1 MKIGDIDGSS
11 LHPFGLNLTRWLP
24 LLVLVGGLT
33 GGCAFGDLTIQMPQ
47 PGTTT
52 GYSGGK
58 ERALIVPVF
67 VNRRAEQRIGMKK
80 NGYNMDTADALP
92 SQDVNT
98 WLGSRLGNE
107 LRSTG
112 FRVNPQG
119 DNPNA
124 TTIQGFTH
132 QLFIEPVMQWFTVD
146 IESDISV
153 LIRVSRPDGLEA
165 ERRYFV
171 KGLEEALIGNLEDD
185 YAASLRKASNDLMR
199 RVVADVMN
207 LLNRFPETPVRP

>member
-1 MKIGDIDGSS
+1 MTKWNRSGIS
-11 LHPFGLNLTRWLP
+11 LHPLRLNLTRWLP
-24 LLVLVGGLT
+24 LLALVGGLT

-52 GYSGGK
+52 GYSGGN
-58 ERALIVPVF
+58 ERALIVPAF
-67 VNRRAEQRIGMKK
+67 VDKRPEQRIGMKK
-80 NGYNMDTADALP
+80 NNYGMDTANVFPNQNADE
-92 SQDVNT
+92 

-107 LRSTG
+107 LRSAG

-124 TTIQGFTH
+124 TKIQGFTH
-132 QLFIEPVMQWFTVD
+132 QLFIEPVVQWTTVD
-146 IESDISV
+146 LESDISV

-171 KGLEEALIGNLEDD
+171 KGLEQALFGLEDT
-185 YAASLRKASNDLMR
+185 YAASLRKASDDLMK
-199 RVVADVMN
+199 RVVADIIN
-207 LLNRFPETPVRP
+207 LLNRFPETPVQP